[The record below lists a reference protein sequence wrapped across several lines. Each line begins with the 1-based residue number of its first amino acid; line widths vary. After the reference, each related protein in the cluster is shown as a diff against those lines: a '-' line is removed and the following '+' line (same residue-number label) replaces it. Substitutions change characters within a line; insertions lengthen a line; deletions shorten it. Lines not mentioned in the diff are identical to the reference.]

1 MEINFSKYQGT
12 GNDFVIIDNR
22 EGLFEWENIELIQ
35 KICNR
40 RFGVG
45 ADGLMLIEN
54 SKIAGFRMRYFNA
67 DGSQS
72 LCGNGSRCATA
83 FAKKLGMIGND
94 TSLETT
100 DGIHHVYFENDL
112 IAFQLHDIN
121 AISQKGDSYY
131 IHNGSPHHIS
141 FCPNVELINVVE
153 EGRAIRYSDDYLPS
167 GTNVNF
173 TEFTKEGIKVRTYER
188 GVEDE
193 TLSCGTG
200 VTAAALASAIK
211 LGLKSPIAVETLGG
225 KLTVSFKIAGTS
237 FTNIYLK
244 GPAVHVFDGKISFQ

>member
-1 MEINFSKYQGT
+1 MDINFSKYQGT

-22 EGLFEWENIELIQ
+22 DNSFEIENNELIQ

-45 ADGLMLIEN
+45 SDGLMLIEH

-67 DGSQS
+67 DGSVS
-72 LCGNGSRCATA
+72 LCGNGSRCASA
-83 FAKKLGMIGND
+83 FAKRLGIIGND
-94 TSLETT
+94 ANLETT
-100 DGIHHVYFENDL
+100 DGIHHVYFEKDL
-112 IAFQLHDIN
+112 VAFQLHDIGEFV
-121 AISQKGDSYY
+121 QKEESYF
-131 IHNGSPHHIS
+131 IHNGSPHHIN
-141 FCPNVELINVVE
+141 FCPDVSQIDVVVD
-153 EGRAIRYSDDYLPS
+153 GRAIRYSSEYSPK

-173 TEFTKEGIKVRTYER
+173 AEFTKEGIKVRTYER

-200 VTAAALASAIK
+200 VTAAAIAAALK
-211 LGLKSPIAVETLGG
+211 QDMKSPISVETLGG
-225 KLTVSFKIAGTS
+225 KLVVSFKKIGTT
-237 FTNIYLK
+237 FINIYLK